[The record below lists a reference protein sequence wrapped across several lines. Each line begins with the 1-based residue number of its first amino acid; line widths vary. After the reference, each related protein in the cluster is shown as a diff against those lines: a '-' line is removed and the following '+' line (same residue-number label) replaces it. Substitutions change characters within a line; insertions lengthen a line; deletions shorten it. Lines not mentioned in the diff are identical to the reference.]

1 MKAHPIPVAQ
11 NGRRRKFPAAAASI
25 LAVLGW
31 MPLDSLS
38 AQNDPGEVVKKIARE
53 VKEEMAAIDKLLERS
68 GREGAKSAATAREL
82 VGESQQSIEKVVR
95 GMDRLI
101 DELQKMA
108 QQSNNQNSSG
118 QPNDQNQQDSQQQG
132 QQSSDSQSQSGGRD
146 PRQGRS
152 DGNRE
157 EIETPDRAERSDGQQ
172 PQGGQETQ
180 SGQQSQGQQQ
190 PGGQVPEDGGGQEP
204 RTAGE
209 NRPGGAP
216 NESGTERVE
225 RATEDGDWGELQKYR
240 PGDHLRRGEPEVPAR
255 YRRLWEAFQ
264 KQAAKP
270 KKN

>member
-1 MKAHPIPVAQ
+1 MEAHPIPFAPRE
-11 NGRRRKFPAAAASI
+11 RRRWSLAAVASAVAA
-25 LAVLGW
+25 LCW
-31 MPLDSLS
+31 MPLDTLS
-38 AQNDPGEVVKKIARE
+38 AQNDPREVVKKIARE
-53 VKEEMAAIDKLLERS
+53 VKDEMAAIDKLLERS

-108 QQSNNQNSSG
+108 QQSNNQSSSG
-118 QPNDQNQQDSQQQG
+118 QPNDQNQQEG
-132 QQSSDSQSQSGGRD
+132 QQPSDSQSQSDGRD
-146 PRQGRS
+146 PRQGRT
-152 DGNRE
+152 DGNRA
-157 EIETPDRAERSDGQQ
+157 EIDTPDRAERSEGQQ
-172 PQGGQETQ
+172 PQGGQEPQ
-180 SGQQSQGQQQ
+180 PGQQSTGQQQ
-190 PGGQVPEDGGGQEP
+190 PGGQQPQDGGQDP

-216 NESGTERVE
+216 NEGGTERVE

-264 KQAAKP
+264 KQAAKT